1 MCKLVKILSHLFN
14 LLISRIQMCFGW
26 FLESDFD
33 VIVMLIKFG
42 TNLASTFNK
51 FVIFLSNL
59 HKTIAVM

>member
-26 FLESDFD
+26 LLESGFD

-51 FVIFLSNL
+51 FVKFLSNL
-59 HKTIAVM
+59 HKTVPVM